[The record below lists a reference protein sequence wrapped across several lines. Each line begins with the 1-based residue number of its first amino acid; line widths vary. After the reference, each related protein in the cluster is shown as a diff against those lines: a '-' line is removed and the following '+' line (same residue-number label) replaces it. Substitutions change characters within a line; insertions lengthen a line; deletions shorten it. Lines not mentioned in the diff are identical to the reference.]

1 MAKKLFKITSYHLT
15 EDMPTQYPIPLRIEE
30 CEVNSHEKVNDFR
43 NNACATTPASDDGGF
58 FCMRVQEYEKNES
71 GGLMYRDDEIRM
83 GTHPYYTYGCYDD
96 SPRFSYGD
104 IVEVIDG
111 DTLTLGIIIHV
122 PRALREQRLIIVMPS
137 WYYKYDVMVY
147 KADGTVS
154 HMELTE
160 AQMIHGRGIIARP
173 IIKAL
178 KESMG
183 TVCVR
188 E

>member
-1 MAKKLFKITSYHLT
+1 MSKKLFHITAYYFG
-15 EDMPTQYPIPLRIEE
+15 EKMPTQYPVPLHIEE
-30 CEVNSHEKVNDFR
+30 CEVDSSKKVNDFYSKG
-43 NNACATTPASDDGGF
+43 CKPSSESDGKAL

-71 GGLMYRDDEIRM
+71 GRLMHRDDEIKM
-83 GTHPYYTYGCYDD
+83 GMHPYYTYGCYDE
-96 SPRFSYGD
+96 SGRFSYGD

-122 PRALREQRLIIVMPS
+122 PRALRDQRLIVVMPQ
-137 WYYKYDVMVY
+137 WYYKYDVLVY

-160 AQMIHGRGIIARP
+160 VQMIHGRGIIARP
-173 IIKAL
+173 IVKVL

-183 TVCVR
+183 SVCVR

>member
-1 MAKKLFKITSYHLT
+1 MAKKLYRVTSYYLDS
-15 EDMPTQYPIPLRIEE
+15 EMPTQYPISLHVEE
-30 CEVNSHEKVNDFR
+30 SEVNSHSKVCDIYDKGCEEGAVLPDKR
-43 NNACATTPASDDGGF
+43 LL
-58 FCMRVQEYEKNES
+58 CMRVEEFNKDES
-71 GGLMYRDDEIRM
+71 GGLMHRDDEIKM
-83 GTHPYYTYGCYDD
+83 GMHPYYTYGCYDD

-122 PRALREQRLIIVMPS
+122 PRALRDQRLIVVMPS

-147 KADGTVS
+147 KADGTVC

-173 IIKAL
+173 IVKAL

-183 TVCVR
+183 SVCVR

>member
-1 MAKKLFKITSYHLT
+1 MAKKLYKITSYYLP
-15 EDMPTQYPIPLRIEE
+15 EEMQTQYPITLRMEKSEVKSVDMVNEIYYKGRDAASESVANPL
-30 CEVNSHEKVNDFR
+30 
-43 NNACATTPASDDGGF
+43 
-58 FCMRVQEYEKNES
+58 FCMRVQEYETNES
-71 GGLMYRDDEIRM
+71 GGLMRRDDEIMM
-83 GTHPYYTYGCYDD
+83 GRHPYYTYGCYGDCG
-96 SPRFSYGD
+96 RFSYGD

-111 DTLTLGIIIHV
+111 DTLTLGIIIHA
-122 PRALREQRLIIVMPS
+122 PRALRDQRLIVVMPS

-147 KADGTVS
+147 KADGTVC

-173 IIKAL
+173 IVKAL

-183 TVCVR
+183 SVCVR